1 MKTQTNYFT
10 VIARAVAL
18 AAGLLMVTASVYATE
33 NARERRDARD
43 VKQDSR
49 QDARTTKIDC
59 RQENNKS
66 NAECR
71 QDKRQDKQD
80 GRDES
85 RDVRSG
91 DTPNSVDD
99 VDDIDRDND

>member
-1 MKTQTNYFT
+1 MKTQTSYFT
-10 VIARAVAL
+10 GIAKAVAL
-18 AAGLLMVTASVYATE
+18 ATSLLMVTASVYATE

-71 QDKRQDKQD
+71 QDKRQDKQE

-91 DTPNSVDD
+91 DTPNN
-99 VDDIDRDND
+99 DNDNDNDN

>member
-1 MKTQTNYFT
+1 MKTQTSCFT
-10 VIARAVAL
+10 ILARAVAL
-18 AAGLLMVTASVYATE
+18 ATGLLMVTASVYATE

-43 VKQDSR
+43 TKQDSR
-49 QDARTTKIDC
+49 QDARSTKIDC
-59 RQENNKS
+59 RQDDNKS

-71 QDKRQDKQD
+71 QDKREDKQE

-91 DTPNSVDD
+91 DEPKAGDD
-99 VDDIDRDND
+99 SNE

>member
-1 MKTQTNYFT
+1 MAHSIVSYHHGVSFAAAIGL
-10 VIARAVAL
+10 VLAL
-18 AAGLLMVTASVYATE
+18 AGSATAQTQQANERQAG
-33 NARERRDARD
+33 RD
-43 VKQDSR
+43 VNQAAKQE
-49 QDARTTKIDC
+49 ARSTKIDC

-71 QDKRQDKQD
+71 QDKRQDKQE

-91 DTPNSVDD
+91 DTPNS
-99 VDDIDRDND
+99 DNDSNNNN

>member
-1 MKTQTNYFT
+1 MKTQTSCFT
-10 VIARAVAL
+10 AIARAVAL
-18 AAGLLMVTASVYATE
+18 ATGLLMVTASVYATE
-33 NARERRDARD
+33 NAGERRDARD

-49 QDARTTKIDC
+49 QDARSTKVDC
-59 RQENNKS
+59 RQDDNKS

-91 DTPNSVDD
+91 DTPDPVDTPKE
-99 VDDIDRDND
+99 